1 MKLKFEKNETGQVSV
16 TINDSSFET
25 KDYIEMIKA
34 IKKGDMIEVSCD
46 ENFTEEESANINSM
60 FEKINGI
67 KEKQVKTTEAAEEP
81 NIEENLPF

>member
-67 KEKQVKTTEAAEEP
+67 KEKQVKRLQMA
-81 NIEENLPF
+81 